1 MKNQKLR
8 EMLSKANKNQMEK
21 SNDTA
26 FEVLNKSEEELIK
39 GGGEYRLIQK
49 VVPVKGENSVALPL
63 GN

>member
-39 GGGEYRLIQK
+39 GGGGIQADS
-49 VVPVKGENSVALPL
+49 KGCTCKRGEFNCTTF
-63 GN
+63 G

>member
-39 GGGEYRLIQK
+39 GGGGIQADS
-49 VVPVKGENSVALPL
+49 KGCTCMKP
-63 GN
+63 